1 LGLDAI
7 PSLRAS
13 GTIDSAKEPLVP
25 LDRKILDGPYL
36 RDILA
41 QPQALQDTLQRFETP
56 KELKALSLHLQRN
69 KYKRILLTGMGASFH
84 ALHPITLELVNQG
97 FTAFMVETSELVH
110 YYNRLLDSRSL
121 MIVVSQS
128 GQSAE
133 VVRLLERNRR
143 RATVIAV
150 TNNRESRLA
159 KHADAVV
166 LTHAGQEFSVSCKT
180 YVSSLL
186 ALEWLASIL
195 CGKGWKGARRR
206 LEKAVPGMQ
215 TYLASW
221 QVHVDEL
228 TPRLADARHLFL
240 VGRGASLAAVGAG
253 ALVIKESTHRPAEGM
268 GSAAFRHGPFEML
281 GPNVFVIMFAGE
293 AKTLG
298 LNENLLHDIRTSGA
312 QAELVGPES
321 EFKPFQIPIPAVSV
335 QPIMEILPVQM
346 TTLALAALA
355 RREPGRF
362 TLLTKVTTTE

>member
-1 LGLDAI
+1 M
-7 PSLRAS
+7 
-13 GTIDSAKEPLVP
+13 P
-25 LDRKILDGPYL
+25 LDTKILDGPYL

-41 QPQALQDTLQRFETP
+41 QPQALQDTLEQLEP
-56 KELKALSLHLQRN
+56 AKELKALSLRLERN
-69 KYKRILLTGMGASFH
+69 QYKRIVLTGMGASLH
-84 ALHPITLELVNQG
+84 ALQPITLELVNHG
-97 FTAFMVETSELVH
+97 FTAFMIETSELVH
-110 YYNRLLDSRSL
+110 YQNRLLDSRSL

-159 KHADAVV
+159 KHADRVV

-180 YVSSLL
+180 YVTSLL

-195 CGKGWKGARRR
+195 CGKGVKRARQR
-206 LEKAVPGMQ
+206 LEKAVPGMA
-215 TYLASW
+215 TYLSSW
-221 QVHVDEL
+221 QVHVDDL
-228 TPRLADARHLFL
+228 TSRLADARHLFL

-253 ALVIKESTHRPAEGM
+253 ALVIKESTHRAAEGM

-281 GPNVFVIMFAGE
+281 GPDVFVIIFAGA

-298 LNENLLHDIRTSGA
+298 LNEKLLHDIRSNGA
-312 QAELVGPES
+312 QAEMVGSDS
-321 EFKPFQIPIPAVSV
+321 EFKPFQVPIPDVSV

-362 TLLTKVTTTE
+362 TLLTKVTTSE